1 MKLYRLIQQEISY
14 FRTQKDGCDMSY
26 KSGFAY
32 ITVLASAMLAAPV
45 VSAQDNT
52 DRDSSG
58 VYLSGSY
65 GGYKSHGG
73 EFDDK
78 NDLFGVGLGYQFNQF
93 FGLEAEYID
102 FGNFGDDDVD
112 GKLKGISLGLMGR
125 LPLTDTFGVYA
136 KAGAFASSFDVDAFD
151 ESETYDE
158 VNPFVGAG
166 VDFRVTEQL
175 TAFAEYNRYNV
186 DIDED
191 DFNGQVTNDG
201 PDFDTGRVGMRFQF

>member
-1 MKLYRLIQQEISY
+1 
-14 FRTQKDGCDMSY
+14 MSY
-26 KSGFAY
+26 KASFACA
-32 ITVLASAMLAAPV
+32 TVLSAAVFTAPAV
-45 VSAQDNT
+45 WAQDSVS
-52 DRDSSG
+52 RDQSG
-58 VYLSGSY
+58 PYISGSY

-73 EFDDK
+73 EFEDE
-78 NDLFGVGLGYQFNQF
+78 NDLLGAALGYQFNEF
-93 FGLEAEYID
+93 FALEAEYID
-102 FGNFGDDDVD
+102 FGNFGDDEVE
-112 GKLKGISLGLMGR
+112 GKLKGVGLSAIGR
-125 LPLTDTFGVYA
+125 LPLTQSFGVYA
-136 KAGAFASSFDVDAFD
+136 KAGAFASAFDVEAFD

-201 PDFDTGRVGMRFQF
+201 PDFDTGRVGLKFQF

>member
-1 MKLYRLIQQEISY
+1 M
-14 FRTQKDGCDMSY
+14 TY
-26 KSGFAY
+26 KSGFACA
-32 ITVLASAMLAAPV
+32 TVLASAMFTAPAV
-45 VSAQDNT
+45 LAQDNT
-52 DRDSSG
+52 ARDSSG

-73 EFDDK
+73 EFDDD
-78 NDLFGVGLGYQFNQF
+78 NDLYGLGLGYQFNEF
-93 FGLEAEYID
+93 FALEAEYID
-102 FGNFGDDDVD
+102 FGNFGDDEVD
-112 GKLKGISLGLMGR
+112 GKLKGTSLGLRAR

-151 ESETYDE
+151 DSETYDE

-191 DFNGQVTNDG
+191 DFNGQISNDG
-201 PDFDTGRVGMRFQF
+201 PDFDTGRVGVRFQF

>member
-1 MKLYRLIQQEISY
+1 MN
-14 FRTQKDGCDMSY
+14 Y
-26 KSGFAY
+26 KASFACA
-32 ITVLASAMLAAPV
+32 TVLTTAVLAAPAAW
-45 VSAQDNT
+45 AQDNT
-52 DRDSSG
+52 ARDSSG
-58 VYLSGSY
+58 FFISGSY

-73 EFDDK
+73 EFDDD
-78 NDLFGVGLGYQFNQF
+78 NDLLGASLGYQFNEF
-93 FGLEAEYID
+93 FALEADYID
-102 FGNFGDDDVD
+102 FGKFGDDDVRA
-112 GKLKGISLGLMGR
+112 KLKGVGLGVIGR
-125 LPLTDTFGVYA
+125 LPVTDTFGVYA
-136 KAGAFASSFDVDAFD
+136 KAGAFASALDVDAFD

-175 TAFAEYNRYNV
+175 TAFAEYDRYNV

>member
-1 MKLYRLIQQEISY
+1 
-14 FRTQKDGCDMSY
+14 MSY

-32 ITVLASAMLAAPV
+32 VTVLASAMLAAPV

-52 DRDSSG
+52 DR
-58 VYLSGSY
+58 
-65 GGYKSHGG
+65 
-73 EFDDK
+73 
-78 NDLFGVGLGYQFNQF
+78 
-93 FGLEAEYID
+93 
-102 FGNFGDDDVD
+102 GNFGDDDVD
-112 GKLKGISLGLMGR
+112 GKLKGTSLGLMGR

>member
-1 MKLYRLIQQEISY
+1 
-14 FRTQKDGCDMSY
+14 MSY
-26 KSGFAY
+26 KSGFACV
-32 ITVLASAMLAAPV
+32 TVLTSAMLAAPV
-45 VSAQDNT
+45 VWAQDNT
-52 DRDSSG
+52 SRDSSG
-58 VYLSGSY
+58 VYVSGSY

-73 EFDDK
+73 EFDDE
-78 NDLFGVGLGYQFNQF
+78 NDLFGIGLGYQFNEF
-93 FGLEAEYID
+93 FALESEYID
-102 FGNFGDDDVD
+102 FGKFGDDEVD
-112 GKLKGISLGLMGR
+112 GKLKGVTLGLRGR

-136 KAGAFASSFDVDAFD
+136 KGGAFASAFDVDAFD

-175 TAFAEYNRYNV
+175 TAFGEYNRYNV

-201 PDFDTGRVGMRFQF
+201 PDFDTARVGLRFQF